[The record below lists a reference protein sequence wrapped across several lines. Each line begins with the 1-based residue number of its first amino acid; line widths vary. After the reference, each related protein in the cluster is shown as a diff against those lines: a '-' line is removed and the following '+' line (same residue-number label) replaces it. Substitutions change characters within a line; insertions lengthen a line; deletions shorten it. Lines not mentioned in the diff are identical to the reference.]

1 MAGIQGGA
9 WAAQAAKLATFL
21 EGGGDIVG
29 DLLIPVIG
37 NAINGAPD
45 PDTANHIP
53 LTHDDRLN
61 NQEVSPGASGSIG
74 ADTLAVFVQQAVAVQ
89 TLFDYAGDR
98 WNVTEC
104 AHDRAAGADWPF
116 RLTLERIV
124 R

>member
-1 MAGIQGGA
+1 MAGLAGGRF
-9 WAAQAAKLATFL
+9 AAVAAKLATFL

-29 DLLIPVIG
+29 DLLVPVLG
-37 NAINGAPD
+37 GINGTPD
-45 PDTANHIP
+45 PDTTNHIP

-61 NQEVSPGASGSIG
+61 EGTVQPGASGTLQE
-74 ADTLAVFVQQAVAVQ
+74 DTLAVFVQQVVPVQ
-89 TLFDYAGDR
+89 SLFDYDGDR